1 MKKVVSIVMNNF
13 KNDTRVLKEAVTLN
27 NNGFDVQV
35 IALHDGISNL
45 KEYDVVS
52 GINVHRIILKSKKM
66 PKSIFFQIVKY
77 FEFLIKVIMQC
88 KNVNII
94 HCNDLEPLPIAM
106 VVKLL
111 SYNKVKVVYDA
122 HEYEIE
128 INGLTGIRKFFTKVM
143 EKILIKFIDKF
154 ITVND
159 AIEREYQDL
168 YGLKETNVVLNVP
181 NTVVALKNSNIFR
194 EKFSIPDTSKIFL
207 YQGGLGNGRGIK
219 VLLDTF
225 AKLQGKDACIIFM
238 GYGILENL
246 IKEYSKKYTNI
257 FYQEA
262 VAPQEVLNYTCGAD
276 YGISLIENVCLS
288 YYYALPNKFFEYSM
302 VGLPVIC
309 SDFPVMAAF
318 IDKYKSGICVDPN
331 DSQSIINGIQS
342 IMQKDYFILSKNS
355 RRMAL
360 ENSWEIQESI
370 LVRLYKDLS
379 VE

>member
-52 GINVHRIILKSKKM
+52 GINIHRIILKSKKM
-66 PKSIFFQIVKY
+66 PKSIFFLIVKY

-106 VVKLL
+106 LVKLL
-111 SYNKVKVVYDA
+111 SFNKVKVVYDA
-122 HEYEIE
+122 HEYETE

-143 EKILIKFIDKF
+143 ERILIKFVDKF
-154 ITVND
+154 ITVNE
-159 AIEREYQDL
+159 AIEHEYQEL

-181 NTVVALKNSNIFR
+181 NTVVALRNSNIFR

-219 VLLDTF
+219 VLLDAF
-225 AKLQGKDACIIFM
+225 AKLHDKDVCIVFM

-257 FYQEA
+257 FYHEA
-262 VAPQEVLNYTCGAD
+262 VAPQEVLNYTCSAD

-302 VGLPVIC
+302 AGLPVIC
-309 SDFPVMAAF
+309 SDFPVMATF
-318 IDKYKSGICVDPN
+318 VDKYKSGICVESN

-360 ENSWEIQESI
+360 ENSWEIQERI
-370 LVRLYKDLS
+370 IVRLYKDLS